1 MNIKKLLGLKR
12 EAVLLDSWLYI
23 MKSMLAVAAGYL
35 IGRALPLTRLD
46 MISVLVGVMYN
57 LEPVN
62 LHGIKGGLSQLLASA
77 LGAAATGIAV
87 QLFGLNV
94 VTVSI
99 SMGLVLYVSL
109 KINWRMV
116 SPVAIFTS
124 VYMTQFIQ
132 NDPQGFPSILYTF
145 RLRIAALGLG
155 ILVAVVFNWLFSVL
169 YYKRLPEKR
178 LELVKLRTVMGI
190 EHAKGV
196 LSGEKAFSREEF
208 TGLFSGIFTGIEM
221 VSGNMA
227 AMLGEGRRS
236 DEIRKY
242 MDMLWKLKEVNHLTY
257 DTGYAVAYDTGY
269 AVSKGQELTRDD
281 REVAARVLAE
291 ASSILDSMD
300 FVHKGQKEVETKNSD
315 ELSKFVAE
323 SEKSINYRIYEN
335 VRRIAEDILEVVDL
349 YENEK

>member
-1 MNIKKLLGLKR
+1 MNLTRILRLKR

-23 MKSMLAVAAGYL
+23 AKSMAAVAAGYL

-77 LGAAATGIAV
+77 LGAAATGLAV

-94 VTVSI
+94 MTVSI

-124 VYMTQFIQ
+124 VYMTQYIQ
-132 NDPQGFPSILYTF
+132 NDPQGLPSLLYTF

-155 ILVAVVFNWLFSVL
+155 ILVAIIFNWLFSVL
-169 YYKRLPEKR
+169 YYRRLPEKR
-178 LELVKLRTVMGI
+178 LELVKVNTLEGL
-190 EHAKGV
+190 EHTREI
-196 LSGEKAFSREEF
+196 LSGEKSFSRDEF
-208 TGLFSGIFTGIEM
+208 TRLYSGIFTNIDM

-227 AMLGEGRRS
+227 AMLGEGRRAQ
-236 DEIRKY
+236 EIMLH
-242 MDMLWKLKEVNHLTY
+242 MDILWKLKEVNHLTY
-257 DTGYAVAYDTGY
+257 DTGYAVAG
-269 AVSKGQELTRDD
+269 GQEVTDED
-281 REVAARVLAE
+281 REIAEKVLHE
-291 ASSILDSMD
+291 ASCLLASID
-300 FVHKGQKEVETKNSD
+300 FVGETKRALSD
-315 ELSKFVAE
+315 SCHEELL
-323 SEKSINYRIYEN
+323 KSASAGVKTANGRIDEN
-335 VRRIAEDILEVVDL
+335 IRRIADNILEAIEMYDK
-349 YENEK
+349 EQ

>member
-1 MNIKKLLGLKR
+1 MNIRKILGLKR

-35 IGRALPLTRLD
+35 IGRALPLTRID

-124 VYMTQFIQ
+124 VYMTQYIQ

-178 LELVKLRTVMGI
+178 LELVKLRTVIGL
-190 EHAKGV
+190 EHARGII
-196 LSGEKAFSREEF
+196 SGEKAFSRDEF

-227 AMLGEGRRS
+227 AMLGEGKRS

-257 DTGYAVAYDTGY
+257 DTGYAVAG
-269 AVSKGQELTRDD
+269 GQELTRGD
-281 REVAARVLAE
+281 REVAARVLTE
-291 ASSILDSMD
+291 ASCILDSMD
-300 FVHKGQKEVETKNSD
+300 FVHDGQKVIESHYRD
-315 ELSKFVAE
+315 ELSKFIGD